1 MRELLDACDDADCV
15 ARKGGERGAR
25 LHAAMGRRS
34 IMPPACE
41 GHAECLQTK
50 WGFTMGRLGKKLAA
64 AAARNKMAN
73 NAAAALEKQER
84 EAQLSRTLLYHLM
97 RKEGRVRISQADIA
111 ALKEDDTVD
120 FEVDDE
126 HGMIL
131 ATYRVG

>member
-1 MRELLDACDDADCV
+1 
-15 ARKGGERGAR
+15 
-25 LHAAMGRRS
+25 MGS
-34 IMPPACE
+34 MV
-41 GHAECLQTK
+41 
-50 WGFTMGRLGKKLAA
+50 KKLAA
-64 AAARNKMAN
+64 AAARHKMQN

-111 ALKEDDTVD
+111 ALKEADTVD
-120 FEVDDE
+120 FEVDDD